1 MHKEKKYGFTL
12 AELMAVVIIVAILAM
27 LGASYYRRA
36 VEQSRFSEGLM
47 AASAIA
53 EGVNRLYM
61 DLQAEGLTHEE
72 ILANMFP
79 TGGNFDITRLDIS
92 LPGTSCGRSVSHQCD
107 TRYYHVM
114 VWNGAIQAGRR
125 DGIYSDPMEGYRIHI
140 EPHFAAAN
148 KDEISCTVGRNN
160 VASKAFCE
168 SMGYTSCEE
177 RATGGWKCTKPW

>member
-92 LPGTSCGRSVSHQCD
+92 LPGTSCGRTLSYQCD

-114 VWNGAIQAGRR
+114 VWDRTIRASRR
-125 DGIYSDPMEGYRIHI
+125 DGIYSDPMQGYFIRI
-140 EPHFAAAN
+140 EPHFATTN
-148 KDEISCTVGRNN
+148 KDEISCIARGN
-160 VASKAFCE
+160 AAPKAFCE
-168 SMGYTSCEE
+168 SMGYTSCEQE
-177 RATGGWKCTKPW
+177 ATGDWKCTKPW

>member
-92 LPGTSCGRSVSHQCD
+92 LPGTSCGRPLSHQCD
-107 TRYYHVM
+107 TRYYHVS
-114 VWNGAIQAGRR
+114 VWNRAIQAHRR
-125 DGIYSDPMEGYRIHI
+125 DGIYSNPVQGYFIHI
-140 EPHFAAAN
+140 EPHFADTN
-148 KDEISCTVGRNN
+148 KDEISCITYRNE
-160 VASKAFCE
+160 AAKAFCE
-168 SMGYTSCEE
+168 SMGYTSCEQ
-177 RATGGWKCTKPW
+177 RATEDWKCTKPW